1 MVLPRPMLHINDITY
16 RIAGRVILDQAT
28 VVLPKGH
35 KAGLI
40 GRNGSGKT
48 TLFNL
53 ISGDLAL
60 DDGEIRVRTGMK
72 VGRVSQET
80 PSGNHSLLQE
90 VMSADK
96 EMNDLLA
103 EAETATDPHRIADIH
118 TRLSDIDAHSAE
130 SRAGSILAGLGFNAE
145 AQQRAVNDFSG
156 GWRMRVALAA
166 TLFLKPDFLLLDEP
180 TNHLDLEAALWLE
193 NYLSTY
199 QGTILVISHERSFL
213 NNVVN
218 EIIHLEHGKL
228 TRYGG
233 GYDFFEKTRRERLE
247 LQSKMFAKQ
256 QAERQHIQSFIDRF
270 RAQANKASQ
279 AQSRIKA
286 LARMEPIASVMED
299 RTTTFTFP
307 NPTSLAPPLIT
318 LDDTQVGYEEG
329 KPILSNMNLYVDM
342 EDRIGLLG
350 ANGNGKSTLIKLL
363 GGRLQ
368 PQNGEVRKSGK
379 LKTAYFAQHQT
390 DELRIDETPFFHMSQ
405 MMEDAAPP
413 KVRAHLGRFGFGQD
427 KADIAVGKLS
437 GGEKARL
444 LFALMSRENPH
455 IMLLDEPTNHLD
467 VDSRE
472 ALIRALN
479 DYQGAVILVSHDR
492 HLLELVC
499 DRLWVV
505 RDGTCEQFDGD
516 MNDYTKQLL
525 ERRKARGGNSDKE
538 KSAKKEGKVNRKEE
552 RKERAAAR
560 ARQAPLRKAVQQAE
574 KQMEILGAKQVK
586 LKTALADPALY
597 EDESGK
603 LPKLQKELGVVEKQ
617 IEAAEETWISAQE
630 ELASAS

>member
-1 MVLPRPMLHINDITY
+1 MLHINDLTY
-16 RIAGRVILDQAT
+16 RIGGRVIIDQAT

-53 ISGDLAL
+53 ISGDLSL
-60 DDGEIRVRTGMK
+60 DDGEIRLRTGMQM
-72 VGRVSQET
+72 GRVSQET
-80 PSGNHSLLQE
+80 PEGTHSLLQE
-90 VMSADK
+90 VMAADK

-118 TRLSDIDAHSAE
+118 IRLSDIDAHSAE
-130 SRAGSILAGLGFNAE
+130 ARAGAILSGLGFDAE

-180 TNHLDLEAALWLE
+180 TNHLDLEASLWLE
-193 NYLSTY
+193 NYLSNY

-213 NNVVN
+213 NTVVN

-233 GYDFFEKTRRERLE
+233 GYDFFEKTRREKLE
-247 LQSKMFAKQ
+247 LQSKMYAKQ
-256 QAERQHIQSFIDRF
+256 QAERKHIQSFIDRF

-286 LARMEPIASVMED
+286 LARMEPIASVMEE
-299 RTTTFTFP
+299 RTTTFSFP
-307 NPTSLAPPLIT
+307 NPTTLSPPLIT
-318 LDDTQVGYEEG
+318 LDETTVGYEPG

-350 ANGNGKSTLIKLL
+350 ANGNGKSTMIKLL
-363 GGRLQ
+363 GNRLQ
-368 PQNGEVRKSGK
+368 PQEGQVRKSGK

-390 DELRIDETPFFHMSQ
+390 DELNVTETPFYHMAQ
-405 MMEDAAPP
+405 LMEGVPIH
-413 KVRAHLGRFGFGQD
+413 KVRAHLGRFGFGAD
-427 KADIAVGKLS
+427 KADVEVGKLS

-479 DYQGAVILVSHDR
+479 DYEGAVILVSHDR

-505 RDGTCEQFDGD
+505 EDGTCVQFDGD
-516 MNDYTKQLL
+516 MNDYSKRLL
-525 ERRKARGGNSDKE
+525 EKRKANGGGKNKSKPE
-538 KSAKKEGKVNRKEE
+538 KQEGKSNRKEG

-560 ARQAPLRKAVQQAE
+560 AAQAPLRKAVKEAE
-574 KQMEILGAKQVK
+574 KQMEILGAKKEK
-586 LKTALADPALY
+586 LKTALADPEIY
-597 EDESGK
+597 EDETGK
-603 LPKLQKELGVVEKQ
+603 ATKLQRELGELEKK
-617 IEAAEETWISAQE
+617 IENAEETWLEAQE
-630 ELASAS
+630 ILAAAS

>member
-1 MVLPRPMLHINDITY
+1 MLHINDLTY
-16 RIAGRVILDQAT
+16 RIGGRVIIDQAT

-53 ISGDLAL
+53 ISGDLSL
-60 DDGEIRVRTGMK
+60 DDGEIRLRTGMQM
-72 VGRVSQET
+72 GRVSQET
-80 PSGNHSLLQE
+80 PEGTHSLLQE
-90 VMSADK
+90 VMAADK

-118 TRLSDIDAHSAE
+118 IRLSDIDAHSAE
-130 SRAGSILAGLGFNAE
+130 ARAGAILSGLGFDAE

-180 TNHLDLEAALWLE
+180 TNHLDLEASLWLE
-193 NYLSTY
+193 NYLSNY

-213 NNVVN
+213 NTVVN

-233 GYDFFEKTRRERLE
+233 GYDFFEKTRREKLE
-247 LQSKMFAKQ
+247 LQSKMYAKQ
-256 QAERQHIQSFIDRF
+256 QAERKHIQSFIDRF

-286 LARMEPIASVMED
+286 LARMEPIASVMEE
-299 RTTTFTFP
+299 RTTTFSFP
-307 NPTSLAPPLIT
+307 NPTTLSPPLIT
-318 LDDTQVGYEEG
+318 LDETTVGYEPG

-350 ANGNGKSTLIKLL
+350 ANGNGKSTMIKLL
-363 GGRLQ
+363 GNRLQ
-368 PQNGEVRKSGK
+368 PQEGQVRKSGK

-390 DELRIDETPFFHMSQ
+390 DELNVTETPFYHMAQ
-405 MMEDAAPP
+405 LMEGVPIH
-413 KVRAHLGRFGFGQD
+413 KVRAHLGRFGFGAD
-427 KADIAVGKLS
+427 KADVEVGKLS

-479 DYQGAVILVSHDR
+479 DYEGAVILVSHDR

-505 RDGTCEQFDGD
+505 EDGTCVQFDGD
-516 MNDYTKQLL
+516 MNDYSKRLL
-525 ERRKARGGNSDKE
+525 EKRKANGGGKNKNKPE
-538 KSAKKEGKVNRKEE
+538 KQEGKSNRKEG

-560 ARQAPLRKAVQQAE
+560 AAQAPLRKAVKEAE
-574 KQMEILGAKQVK
+574 KQMEILGAKKEK
-586 LKTALADPALY
+586 LKTALADPEIY
-597 EDESGK
+597 EDETGK
-603 LPKLQKELGVVEKQ
+603 ATKLQRELGELEKK
-617 IEAAEETWISAQE
+617 IENAEETWLEAQE
-630 ELASAS
+630 ILAAAS